1 MGAIHHHHALEEEFL
16 FPELEK
22 KLGKGALHSNVDQ
35 HAEFVPQLHDL
46 EEYIKAVQNG
56 KQHYNG
62 DDFVEKIN
70 SFGDVL
76 MQHLADVHFS
86 PLASSAFRGLMFH
99 FQEIPTIETKYLQ
112 QHFTAKELQS
122 IDDAFIR
129 RAIKAVK
136 FNTTIPL
143 SLVCANPATPWYVC
157 LSYRF
162 PFITYY
168 LHYPLGFLHCQRLCF
183 GLSACGSPESMLHL
197 GSLDLVTLMGRLES
211 ARIEL
216 LGRGLCTRIGY

>member
-1 MGAIHHHHALEEEFL
+1 VGVIHHHHALEEEFL

-22 KLGKGALHSNVDQ
+22 KLGKGALHGNIDQ
-35 HAEFVPQLHDL
+35 HTEFAPQLHDL

-56 KQHYNG
+56 KQDYNG

-86 PLASSAFRGLMFH
+86 PLASSASRGLTFH

-112 QHFTAKELQS
+112 KHFTAKELQS

-129 RAIKAVK
+129 RAIKAIK

-143 SLVCANPATPWYVC
+143 SLVCANPATPWYVY
-157 LSYRF
+157 LFDQFSF
-162 PFITYY
+162 TTYY
-168 LHYPLGFLHCQRLCF
+168 SHYPLGFLHCRRPSF
-183 GLSACGSPESMLHL
+183 GLSACGSPGSMLHL
-197 GSLDLVTLMGRLES
+197 GSSDLVILMGRLERV
-211 ARIEL
+211 RIEL
-216 LGRGLCTRIGY
+216 LGCGLCT